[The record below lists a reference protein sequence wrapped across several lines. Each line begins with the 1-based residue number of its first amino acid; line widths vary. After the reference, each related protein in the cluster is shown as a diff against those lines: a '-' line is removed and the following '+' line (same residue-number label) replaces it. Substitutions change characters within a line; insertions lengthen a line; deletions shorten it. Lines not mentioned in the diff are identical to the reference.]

1 MQCPSCGAQVS
12 DYASTCAVCGQQFVE
27 EAVTVAPSRV
37 GSGQEAR
44 VASGR
49 LPAPEVGSD
58 RCPACDGP
66 LEREAKFCSGC
77 GATIHTGELASP
89 PLPDEDVSFEEDVV
103 VPRELGPEPPFDPD
117 VDDDAPFNRT
127 GPVPIVRAPAPA
139 DPWFSWAPAVAAG
152 FAVFAIL
159 MALLVHAFGPSSL
172 PGYSPAEVS
181 LKVQMR
187 AVEWLLAGVVA
198 AAVGIIAKR

>member
-1 MQCPSCGAQVS
+1 VS
-12 DYASTCAVCGQQFVE
+12 EHASTCAVCGQQFAE
-27 EAVTVAPSRV
+27 EAVTVVPSGL

-44 VASGR
+44 VGSGR
-49 LPAPEVGSD
+49 LPVPEVGPD
-58 RCPACDGP
+58 RCPTCDGP

-77 GATIHTGELASP
+77 GATIHTGEFASP

-103 VPRELGPEPPFDPD
+103 VPRDLASEPSFDPIP
-117 VDDDAPFNRT
+117 DDDAPFNRT
-127 GPVPIVRAPAPA
+127 GPVPVVREPAPA
-139 DPWFSWAPAVAAG
+139 DPWLSWAPAVAAG
-152 FAVFAIL
+152 FAVFALL

-198 AAVGIIAKR
+198 AAIGIIAKR